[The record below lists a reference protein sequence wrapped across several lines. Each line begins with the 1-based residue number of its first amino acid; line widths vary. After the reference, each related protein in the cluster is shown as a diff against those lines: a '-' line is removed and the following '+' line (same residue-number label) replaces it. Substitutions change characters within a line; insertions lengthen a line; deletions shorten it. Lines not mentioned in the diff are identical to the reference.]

1 MAEGIQL
8 ETLGGD
14 VPVVPVSGLTGLGLP
29 TLVETLSAVAEMKDL
44 RAETNGRVHGHVLES
59 RVQKGLGCVLLW
71 MLALD
76 NFSSVGT
83 VLSLPFLSC
92 EAP

>member
-1 MAEGIQL
+1 MRFIYAGSLSNSVLQELVQNELMAEGIQL

-44 RAETNGRVHGHVLES
+44 RAETTGRVHGHVLES
-59 RVQKGLGCVLLW
+59 KVQKGLG
-71 MLALD
+71 
-76 NFSSVGT
+76 
-83 VLSLPFLSC
+83 
-92 EAP
+92 